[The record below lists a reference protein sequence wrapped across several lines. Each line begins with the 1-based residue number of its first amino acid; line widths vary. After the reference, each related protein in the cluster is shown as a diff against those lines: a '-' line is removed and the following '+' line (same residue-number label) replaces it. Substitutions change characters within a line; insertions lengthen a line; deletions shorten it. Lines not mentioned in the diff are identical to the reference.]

1 MTYDSDSRTGQAY
14 LTDALLWLAGAPLA
28 LLDAA
33 YLAYAAPPITPSA
46 PETLVVWVLALVG
59 LALLAWGLLS
69 SALAHLATLRLAPAG
84 LRRATRF
91 LVTRFGT
98 SLSRSLL
105 ARAGASALI
114 GSAMLTAAPIGAALA
129 SPRDA
134 DAPDMSLTWAD
145 TPDATPSPGASP
157 QDTPDASPSPGPSPQ
172 NAPDASPSPGVSPQ
186 NATDATPAS
195 SPTVAPAPSSAP
207 PDAASRGA
215 SDPPQ
220 THTVAPGDTLW
231 SIAEAMRPGA
241 DDAHITRVW
250 QAIHAANAQAIPNPS
265 LIYPGQRLTI
275 PQDLP

>member
-1 MTYDSDSRTGQAY
+1 MISIDIYSYEADSSGYRIRPLDEEFLITYDSDSRTGQAY
-14 LTDALLWLAGAPLA
+14 LTDALLWIAGAPLA

-145 TPDATPSPGASP
+145 TPDASPSPGASP
-157 QDTPDASPSPGPSPQ
+157 QD
-172 NAPDASPSPGVSPQ
+172 
-186 NATDATPAS
+186 ATDATPAL

-231 SIAEAMRPGA
+231 SIAEAVRPGA

-250 QAIHAANAQAIPNPS
+250 QAIHAANAEAIPNPS

>member
-14 LTDALLWLAGAPLA
+14 LTDALLWIAGAPLA

-129 SPRDA
+129 SPRNA

-145 TPDATPSPGASP
+145 TPDASPSPGPSP
-157 QDTPDASPSPGPSPQ
+157 QDATDASPSPGPSPQ
-172 NAPDASPSPGVSPQ
+172 
-186 NATDATPAS
+186 DAT
-195 SPTVAPAPSSAP
+195 
-207 PDAASRGA
+207 DAASRGA

-265 LIYPGQRLTI
+265 LIYPGQHLTI

>member
-59 LALLAWGLLS
+59 LALVIWGLLS

-145 TPDATPSPGASP
+145 TPDASPSPGASP
-157 QDTPDASPSPGPSPQ
+157 QD
-172 NAPDASPSPGVSPQ
+172 
-186 NATDATPAS
+186 ATDATPAS

-231 SIAEAMRPGA
+231 SIAEAVRPGA

-250 QAIHAANAQAIPNPS
+250 QAIHAANAEAIPNPS

>member
-33 YLAYAAPPITPSA
+33 YLAYAAPPITPGA

-59 LALLAWGLLS
+59 LALLTWGLLS

-145 TPDATPSPGASP
+145 TPDA
-157 QDTPDASPSPGPSPQ
+157 SPSPGPSPQ
-172 NAPDASPSPGVSPQ
+172 D
-186 NATDATPAS
+186 ATDATPAS
-195 SPTVAPAPSSAP
+195 SPTVAPAPA
-207 PDAASRGA
+207 
-215 SDPPQ
+215 PPQ
-220 THTVAPGDTLW
+220 THTVAQGDTLW
-231 SIAEAMRPGA
+231 SIAEAVRPGA

-250 QAIHAANAQAIPNPS
+250 QAIHAANAEAIPNPS

>member
-69 SALAHLATLRLAPAG
+69 SALAHLAILRLAPAG

-145 TPDATPSPGASP
+145 TPDASPSPEASP
-157 QDTPDASPSPGPSPQ
+157 QD
-172 NAPDASPSPGVSPQ
+172 
-186 NATDATPAS
+186 ATDATPA
-195 SPTVAPAPSSAP
+195 
-207 PDAASRGA
+207 
-215 SDPPQ
+215 
-220 THTVAPGDTLW
+220 
-231 SIAEAMRPGA
+231 
-241 DDAHITRVW
+241 
-250 QAIHAANAQAIPNPS
+250 
-265 LIYPGQRLTI
+265 
-275 PQDLP
+275 

>member
-14 LTDALLWLAGAPLA
+14 LTDALLWIAGAPLA

-46 PETLVVWVLALVG
+46 HETLVVWVLAIVG

-69 SALAHLATLRLAPAG
+69 SALAHLAILRLAPAG

-145 TPDATPSPGASP
+145 TPDASPNPGASP
-157 QDTPDASPSPGPSPQ
+157 QD
-172 NAPDASPSPGVSPQ
+172 
-186 NATDATPAS
+186 ATDATPAS
-195 SPTVAPAPSSAP
+195 SPTVASAP
-207 PDAASRGA
+207 DSAAPDAASRGA

-250 QAIHAANAQAIPNPS
+250 QAIHAANAEAIPNPS

>member
-14 LTDALLWLAGAPLA
+14 LTDALLWIAGAPLA

-129 SPRDA
+129 SPRNA

-145 TPDATPSPGASP
+145 TPDA
-157 QDTPDASPSPGPSPQ
+157 SPSPGPSPQ
-172 NAPDASPSPGVSPQ
+172 
-186 NATDATPAS
+186 DAT
-195 SPTVAPAPSSAP
+195 
-207 PDAASRGA
+207 DAASRGA

-265 LIYPGQRLTI
+265 LIYPGQHLTI

>member
-1 MTYDSDSRTGQAY
+1 MTYDSDSRTDQAY

-59 LALLAWGLLS
+59 LALVIWGLLS

-145 TPDATPSPGASP
+145 TPDASPSPGASP

-172 NAPDASPSPGVSPQ
+172 DT
-186 NATDATPAS
+186 TDATPAS

-220 THTVAPGDTLW
+220 IHTVAPGDTLW
-231 SIAEAMRPGA
+231 SIAEAVRPGA

>member
-14 LTDALLWLAGAPLA
+14 LTDALLWIAGAPLA

-59 LALLAWGLLS
+59 LALLTWGLLS

-145 TPDATPSPGASP
+145 TPDASPSPGASP
-157 QDTPDASPSPGPSPQ
+157 QDTPDASPSPGVSPQ
-172 NAPDASPSPGVSPQ
+172 DTPDASPSPGASPQ
-186 NATDATPAS
+186 DATDATPAS

-231 SIAEAMRPGA
+231 SIAEAVRPGA

-250 QAIHAANAQAIPNPS
+250 QAIHAANAEAIPNPS

>member
-1 MTYDSDSRTGQAY
+1 LISIDIYSYEADSSGYRIRPLDEEFLMTYDSDSRTGQAY

-145 TPDATPSPGASP
+145 TPDASPSPGASP
-157 QDTPDASPSPGPSPQ
+157 QD
-172 NAPDASPSPGVSPQ
+172 
-186 NATDATPAS
+186 ATDATPAS

-250 QAIHAANAQAIPNPS
+250 QAIHAANAEAIPNPS

>member
-145 TPDATPSPGASP
+145 TPDA
-157 QDTPDASPSPGPSPQ
+157 
-172 NAPDASPSPGVSPQ
+172 
-186 NATDATPAS
+186 
-195 SPTVAPAPSSAP
+195 
-207 PDAASRGA
+207 ASRGA

>member
-84 LRRATRF
+84 LRRATSF

-145 TPDATPSPGASP
+145 TPDASPSPGASP
-157 QDTPDASPSPGPSPQ
+157 QDAPDASPSPGP
-172 NAPDASPSPGVSPQ
+172 SPQ

-195 SPTVAPAPSSAP
+195 SPTVVPAPSSAP

-231 SIAEAMRPGA
+231 SIAEAVRPGA

-250 QAIHAANAQAIPNPS
+250 QAIHAANAEAIPNPS

>member
-46 PETLVVWVLALVG
+46 PETLVVWILALVG
-59 LALLAWGLLS
+59 LAMLAWGLLS

-134 DAPDMSLTWAD
+134 DAPDISLTWA
-145 TPDATPSPGASP
+145 
-157 QDTPDASPSPGPSPQ
+157 DTPDASPSPGPSPQ
-172 NAPDASPSPGVSPQ
+172 DAPDASPSPGPSPQ
-186 NATDATPAS
+186 DAPDATPA
-195 SPTVAPAPSSAP
+195 SAP

-220 THTVAPGDTLW
+220 THTVAPGYSLW
-231 SIAEAMRPGA
+231 SIAEAVRPGA

-250 QAIHAANAQAIPNPS
+250 QAIHAANAEAIPNPS

>member
-1 MTYDSDSRTGQAY
+1 LISIDIYSHEADSSSYRIRPLDEEFLMTYDSDSRTGQAY

-59 LALLAWGLLS
+59 LALVIWGLLS

-145 TPDATPSPGASP
+145 TPDASPSPGASP
-157 QDTPDASPSPGPSPQ
+157 QD
-172 NAPDASPSPGVSPQ
+172 
-186 NATDATPAS
+186 ATDATPAS
-195 SPTVAPAPSSAP
+195 SPTVAPTPDSAA

-231 SIAEAMRPGA
+231 SIAEAVRPGA

-250 QAIHAANAQAIPNPS
+250 QAIHAANAEAIPNPS

>member
-1 MTYDSDSRTGQAY
+1 M
-14 LTDALLWLAGAPLA
+14 
-28 LLDAA
+28 
-33 YLAYAAPPITPSA
+33 
-46 PETLVVWVLALVG
+46 
-59 LALLAWGLLS
+59 AWGLLS

-134 DAPDMSLTWAD
+134 DAPDISLTWA
-145 TPDATPSPGASP
+145 
-157 QDTPDASPSPGPSPQ
+157 DTPDASPSPGPSPQ
-172 NAPDASPSPGVSPQ
+172 D
-186 NATDATPAS
+186 ATDATPAS
-195 SPTVAPAPSSAP
+195 SPTVAPAPDSAA

-231 SIAEAMRPGA
+231 SIAEAVRPGA

-250 QAIHAANAQAIPNPS
+250 QAIHAANAEAIPNPS

>member
-14 LTDALLWLAGAPLA
+14 LTDALLWIAGAPLA
-28 LLDAA
+28 LLDAT

-145 TPDATPSPGASP
+145 TPDASPSPGASP
-157 QDTPDASPSPGPSPQ
+157 QD
-172 NAPDASPSPGVSPQ
+172 
-186 NATDATPAS
+186 ATDATPAS
-195 SPTVAPAPSSAP
+195 SPTVAPAPDSAA

-231 SIAEAMRPGA
+231 SIAEAVRPGA

-250 QAIHAANAQAIPNPS
+250 QAIHAANAEAIPNPS

>member
-14 LTDALLWLAGAPLA
+14 LTDALLWIAGAPLA

-145 TPDATPSPGASP
+145 TPDA
-157 QDTPDASPSPGPSPQ
+157 SPSPGPSP
-172 NAPDASPSPGVSPQ
+172 
-186 NATDATPAS
+186 
-195 SPTVAPAPSSAP
+195 
-207 PDAASRGA
+207 
-215 SDPPQ
+215 
-220 THTVAPGDTLW
+220 
-231 SIAEAMRPGA
+231 
-241 DDAHITRVW
+241 
-250 QAIHAANAQAIPNPS
+250 
-265 LIYPGQRLTI
+265 
-275 PQDLP
+275 